1 MRYRMMASY
10 QGAPYEANIGPS
22 GADVV
27 LFAACPPPEDLG
39 FQPAAGYWRKEVH
52 VREVQAVWESRPMG
66 RFRGAPCLILD
77 DLGDRLHVAYC
88 GHDHGEAMRLGFWQI
103 DRGVFELVAP
113 RGDVTDV
120 VEERVDYLAGW
131 AERGPQPGDQGY
143 PGNGRAGPGWACQ
156 RDYPEPGPPDPALT
170 VIPPTAEPPLPVEA
184 AALAAAVAGRT
195 ATAAEASADPRSP
208 GLPVEAPRDHGRRR
222 RPRGQNAAQQVF
234 CELASLAGIPPAAFS
249 LGAEVEGRMCLLQTA
264 AGRYEV
270 FCAAGGA
277 RHEVRSFADEESAF
291 FYLFG
296 VLAADAVRTGH
307 LMTRDDLVSAA
318 RLRA

>member
-22 GADVV
+22 GSDVV

-52 VREVQAVWESRPMG
+52 VREVQAIWESRPLG
-66 RFRGAPCLILD
+66 RFRGVPCLILD
-77 DLGDRLHVAYC
+77 DLGDRLHIAYI
-88 GHDHGEAMRLGFWQI
+88 GHDPGEALRLGFWQI
-103 DRGVFELVAP
+103 DREVFELVAP
-113 RGDVTDV
+113 RGDITDV
-120 VEERVDYLAGW
+120 VEERIAYQSGWPEPVPQAG
-131 AERGPQPGDQGY
+131 GQGY
-143 PGNGRAGPGWACQ
+143 WGNGRSGPGWAGEWE
-156 RDYPEPGPPDPALT
+156 YHEPGRPDPALT
-170 VIPPTAEPPLPVEA
+170 VIPPMAEPPLPVEA

-195 ATAAEASADPRSP
+195 TAATASGDPRSA
-208 GLPVEAPRDHGRRR
+208 GQGGEASRDHGRRR

-234 CELASLAGIPPAAFS
+234 CELASLAGIPAAAFS
-249 LGAEVEGRMCLLQTA
+249 LGAEVEGRMCLLQT

-277 RHEVRSFADEESAF
+277 RHEVRSFADEESAY

-307 LMTRDDLVSAA
+307 LVTRHDLVNAA
-318 RLRA
+318 RQGA